1 VLVAQTLLSGEGDT
15 LIAHASTPTN
25 SARIPDAVPLPPLQ
39 VLVAQTL
46 LSGEGDTLIAIQ
58 SLIGAVGMTAFTYF
72 MPYILL
78 ILITPTPLS
87 RPRLCWFYFNIAMGV
102 VVMFG
107 GLASS
112 MDDLISSSTG
122 LFAGTCTLS
131 FAYSPTSPEDPC
143 FVSRLPVNVTGQT
156 EL

>member
-1 VLVAQTLLSGEGDT
+1 M
-15 LIAHASTPTN
+15 
-25 SARIPDAVPLPPLQ
+25 
-39 VLVAQTL
+39 LVAQTL

-78 ILITPTPLS
+78 ILLTPTPLS
-87 RPRLCWFYFNIAMGV
+87 RLRLCWFYFNIGMGV
-102 VVMFG
+102 LVMFG

-122 LFAGTCTLS
+122 IFAGTCTLS
-131 FAYSPTSPEDPC
+131 FAYSPTSPDDPC
-143 FVSRLPVNVTGQT
+143 FDSGLPANVSGQT
-156 EL
+156 